1 VVLRLDDK
9 KAIVA
14 EVAAVAST
22 AVSAAIADYRG
33 LTVAKMNELRVKAR
47 DSNVYLKVVRNTLAR
62 RAVQG
67 TAFACLDPALVGSLV
82 LAFARAEPSATAKL
96 FKDFAKQNES
106 FTVKGLSLDGQFF
119 SAAQIDA
126 LASLPTRDEA
136 IAQLMSVM
144 TAPIS
149 KFVQT
154 MSAVPT
160 KLVRTVAAVRDQKQ
174 ES

>member
-47 DSNVYLKVVRNTLAR
+47 SSNIYLKVVRNTLAR

-82 LAFARAEPSATAKL
+82 LAFSTAEPSATAKL
-96 FKDFAKQNES
+96 FKDFAKQNEA

-119 SAAQIDA
+119 AAAQIDA

-144 TAPIS
+144 NAPIS

-160 KLVRTVAAVRDQKQ
+160 KLVRTVAAVGDQKQ